1 MDYHSFNFPNYIILI
16 MYRLYLF
23 MGTDRTNIADWVMI
37 AQLRTANEIQDKRNR
52 LISNGHNPKDIEIV
66 RLRKATYKNAF

>member
-1 MDYHSFNFPNYIILI
+1 
-16 MYRLYLF
+16 

-37 AQLRTANEIQDKRNR
+37 AQLRTANDIQDKRNR
-52 LISNGHNPKDIEIV
+52 LISNGHNSKDIEIV